1 MLSRLFSLFKIQYN
15 NFEMLRSTFSPL
27 YSIFY
32 WIKEFDFLKNTQGGT
47 LEAVHL
53 PKLFQIATEFLK
65 FESMIEACL
74 FEIYI

>member
-1 MLSRLFSLFKIQYN
+1 MLSRLFSFFEIQYN
-15 NFEMLRSTFSPL
+15 NFETLRSTFSPL

-53 PKLFQIATEFLK
+53 PKLFQMATELK
-65 FESMIEACL
+65 FESMIEAC
-74 FEIYI
+74 FSEIYI